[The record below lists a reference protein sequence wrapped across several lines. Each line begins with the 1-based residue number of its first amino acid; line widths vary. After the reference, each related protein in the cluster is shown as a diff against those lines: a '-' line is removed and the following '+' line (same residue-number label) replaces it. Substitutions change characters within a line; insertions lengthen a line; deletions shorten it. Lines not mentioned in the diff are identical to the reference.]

1 MPQYLLNVIQ
11 PDGQPPEPE
20 VLEPVMADL
29 RALRAEMR
37 DAGAWVF
44 SAGLH
49 PASAATVVRRN
60 GGDTL
65 LTDGPFVEA
74 SEHVGGFTLIEADDL
89 DAALA
94 WAGRM
99 ADATTLPIEVRPFT
113 DAPPF

>member
-11 PDGQPPEPE
+11 PDGEPPAPE
-20 VLEPVMADL
+20 VLEPIIADL
-29 RALRAEMR
+29 RALRTEMKA
-37 DAGAWVF
+37 AGAWVF

-49 PASAATVVRRN
+49 PASAATVVRRD
-60 GGDTL
+60 GGETL

-74 SEHVGGFTLIEADDL
+74 SEHIGGFTLIEADDL

-99 ADATTLPIEVRPFT
+99 ADASTLAIEVRPVA
-113 DAPPF
+113 DHD